1 MPTARPRI
9 MLTESDALAADL
21 DFAARSWPE
30 FAESRSAL
38 SLRLIELGAEAL
50 RNQVEERKA
59 QRLKAV
65 EQIAG
70 SMNGV
75 WPEGWREELR
85 SEWPE

>member
-1 MPTARPRI
+1 

-21 DFAARSWPE
+21 DFAANSWPE

-59 QRLKAV
+59 QRLRAV
-65 EQIAG
+65 EEIAG
-70 SMNGV
+70 KYDGM
-75 WPEGWREELR
+75 WPAGYLEELR

>member
-1 MPTARPRI
+1 
-9 MLTESDALAADL
+9 MLTESDTLAADL
-21 DFAARSWPE
+21 DFAANAWPE
-30 FAESRSAL
+30 FADSRSTL
-38 SLRLIELGAEAL
+38 SIRLIELGAEAL

-70 SMNGV
+70 SLNGV
-75 WPEGWREELR
+75 WPAGWLEEMR

>member
-1 MPTARPRI
+1 
-9 MLTESDALAADL
+9 
-21 DFAARSWPE
+21 
-30 FAESRSAL
+30 L